1 MKKIIRLTESDL
13 VRVIKRIINEQP
25 DPDFSANEF
34 DKKKEEFTKEDFLN
48 WKEYSRKKY
57 KDRNYIPTN
66 EERKAHNKYTRLKR
80 LGQDPIAAFRG
91 IRKEEEP
98 FTQEDYLNWREYS
111 RKKSKDRNYIPTDE
125 ERKGLNKYTKLRRL
139 GQDPIA
145 AYRGKGKEIEEEPFT
160 MEEYL
165 TLREYSRK
173 KSKDRNYIPTEEERE
188 AYKKYVRQSRKG
200 LNPIAAFRGIRK
212 KEEEEPFTMEEYL
225 TLREYK
231 RKIQKDKNYIPTEE
245 EREAY
250 NKYVRQLRK
259 GLDPIAAFRKQ
270 EKNIKEEPLTMEEYL
285 TLREYTRKIQKDRKY
300 IPTEE
305 ERKVHN
311 KYVRQSRKGLDP
323 IAAFRGIRKKE
334 EEKPFTMEEYLNLK
348 SFRRGRRISKNY
360 TPTEEE
366 RKAHNKYVRQ
376 KLKGLDPLAPFRKE
390 EEPFTQEDYL
400 NWREYTR
407 KKYKDRNYIP
417 TNEERKAYNKYT
429 RLKRLGQDPIA
440 AYRGK

>member
-13 VRVIKRIINEQP
+13 VRVIEKIINEQP

-188 AYKKYVRQSRKG
+188 AHNKYARQSKKG